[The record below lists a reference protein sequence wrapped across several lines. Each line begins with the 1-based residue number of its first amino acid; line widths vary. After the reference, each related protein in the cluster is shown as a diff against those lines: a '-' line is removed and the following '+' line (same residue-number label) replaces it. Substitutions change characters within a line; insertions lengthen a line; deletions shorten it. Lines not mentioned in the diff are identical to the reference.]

1 MKRKKRYIVTL
12 LLFINIIML
21 TAAVIPHHHH
31 PNGAICMKQ
40 DLPVE
45 QQCPKHHHH
54 PASDSCCSSECM
66 TRFHS
71 PIPSFHTDSGP
82 DYVFIATLFTD
93 GIIEHLLKPQERRV
107 KNYYVY
113 CTGRTSPVLPL
124 SAPLPILFSRKT
136 NVNANL
142 LHPRHPIF
150 VT

>member
-54 PASDSCCSSECM
+54 PTSDSCCSSECM

-71 PIPSFHTDSGP
+71 PIPSFHTDSVHRHPVHGRN
-82 DYVFIATLFTD
+82 
-93 GIIEHLLKPQERRV
+93 H
-107 KNYYVY
+107 
-113 CTGRTSPVLPL
+113 RTSAKTTRETGQELLRLPRLAARDEHPPYHL
-124 SAPLPILFSRKT
+124 SPRPSLFCFRVRPT
-136 NVNANL
+136 
-142 LHPRHPIF
+142 
-150 VT
+150 